1 MLSPMLLM
9 ASLIGI
15 GSALL
20 TMVLTPILQ
29 HYFWIRQRY
38 TERQFAAIEAL
49 NTLAAEV
56 CAALN
61 AVEEMDGDQRKGFA
75 TRIVRTQMDVQGL
88 FSPRASHRCAP
99 FMNRLFEVCHL
110 SELGDRAT
118 RIQLSQWVF
127 DAHHHALRVLYGDM
141 GIPPRSPWKRFRF
154 VKGEPKDLEPDPL
167 AITKDTSVT
176 QE

>member
-9 ASLIGI
+9 APLIGI

-20 TMVLTPILQ
+20 TMVLTPTLQ

-56 CAALN
+56 CAALH
-61 AVEEMDGDQRKGFA
+61 AVEEMDGEQRQGFA

-99 FMNRLFEVCHL
+99 FMNRLFEVCDPAAR
-110 SELGDRAT
+110 GDCAT
-118 RIQLSQWVF
+118 RTQLSQWVF
-127 DAHHHALRVLYGDM
+127 EAHHHALSVLYGDM
-141 GIPPRSPWKRFRF
+141 GSPPRAPWERFWF
-154 VKGEPKDLEPDPL
+154 VKAVPKALKPEPL

-176 QE
+176 EE

>member
-9 ASLIGI
+9 APLIGI

-20 TMVLTPILQ
+20 TMVLTPTLQ

-38 TERQFAAIEAL
+38 RERQFAAIEAL

-61 AVEEMDGDQRKGFA
+61 AVEEMDADQRKGFA

-88 FSPRASHRCAP
+88 FSPRVSLRCAP

-110 SELGDRAT
+110 SERGDRAT
-118 RIQLSQWVF
+118 RTQLSQWVF

-141 GIPPRSPWKRFRF
+141 GIPPRSLGWRLVFHEREPLNIEFKPMESTTNTG
-154 VKGEPKDLEPDPL
+154 VKQG
-167 AITKDTSVT
+167 
-176 QE
+176 